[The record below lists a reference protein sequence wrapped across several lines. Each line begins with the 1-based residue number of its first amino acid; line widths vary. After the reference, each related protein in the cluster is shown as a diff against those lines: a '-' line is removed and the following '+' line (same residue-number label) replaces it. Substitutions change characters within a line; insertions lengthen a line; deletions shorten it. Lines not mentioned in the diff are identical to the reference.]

1 MSSDV
6 EKYLELDKKHK
17 ELETKKIRLEEQHN
31 SKREALKELVKEI
44 QAEGYNPNKLKET
57 IQEKESQLSK
67 EVKAFEEALNKTSEE
82 LSKIEA

>member
-6 EKYLELDKKHK
+6 DKFLELDKKHK

-57 IQEKESQLSK
+57 IQEKEAQLSK